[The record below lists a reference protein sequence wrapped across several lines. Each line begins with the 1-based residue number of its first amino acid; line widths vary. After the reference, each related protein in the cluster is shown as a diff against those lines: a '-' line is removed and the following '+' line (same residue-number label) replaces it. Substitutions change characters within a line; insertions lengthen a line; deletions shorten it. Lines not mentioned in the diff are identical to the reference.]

1 VHTLSEGSSGDDSLS
16 VDRRSVLKLF
26 GTAGVAAAGTGLGS
40 IAFSGNSAAASV
52 DIGAT
57 NPGSVT
63 NDRGDLSKVTIDP
76 TFRVEWDN
84 LDTAVG
90 KVFYVIEGR
99 TRDNGNWSN
108 WSPVFRST
116 PWLTPGSVQGADAS
130 KPGTS
135 GHLEFSDSLSEIMNR
150 SSAAR
155 DNDNPSPG
163 FGSTG
168 KAEDPRPLPRPIEV
182 VNELGRPDYE
192 NADLNYPN
200 GHESYLAGDSVGSAD
215 DAYSELD
222 NGKLSRTAGGEI
234 ETGDSS
240 LTDNGGTLPLV
251 NNFPGAES
259 GYYGAADDTSRFDV
273 DEDGASDTDTVEIR
287 YTFALQRL
295 NTGFTT
301 DKSNNRVPV
310 GLEDSLSD
318 VEYTPVSSFT
328 SNSLKKNYSTI
339 EEAVREDPHLENVRP
354 EDVST
359 GNSELVMDG
368 TDGYP
373 SITNNGANS
382 AASNVYDAYQAIA
395 DSHPAVISTT
405 AQFTVTVTNEAG
417 DSGVTGSTGA
427 GTSGGGQ

>member
-1 VHTLSEGSSGDDSLS
+1 ML
-16 VDRRSVLKLF
+16 
-26 GTAGVAAAGTGLGS
+26 GTAGVAVAGTGLGS
-40 IAFSGNSAAASV
+40 IAFSGNSAAATV

-76 TFRVEWDN
+76 TFRVEWSD

-99 TRDNGNWSN
+99 TRDNGNWSD

-116 PWLTPGSVQGADAS
+116 PWLTPGSLQGADAS

-135 GHLEFSDSLSEIMNR
+135 GHLEFSDPLSAIMNR
-150 SSAAR
+150 SSASR

-192 NADLNYPN
+192 NADYSDIN
-200 GHESYLAGDSVGSAD
+200 GVDASSYLAGNSMGGANS
-215 DAYSELD
+215 AYSNLD
-222 NGKLSRTAGGEI
+222 SGELSRTEGGAVEY
-234 ETGDSS
+234 GDSS
-240 LTDNGGTLPLV
+240 LDDNGGTLPLV

-295 NTGFTT
+295 NTGSANLG
-301 DKSNNRVPV
+301 DDPS
-310 GLEDSLSD
+310 GIG
-318 VEYTPVSSFT
+318 YTPVSSFT
-328 SNSLKKNYSTI
+328 QNPLSDYSTI

-354 EDVST
+354 EDVNT

-368 TDGYP
+368 TDDYP

-417 DSGVTGSTGA
+417 DSGVTGDTSAGA
-427 GTSGGGQ
+427 SGGGQ

>member
-1 VHTLSEGSSGDDSLS
+1 MSEGSSGDDSLS
-16 VDRRSVLKLF
+16 IDRRSVLKLF
-26 GTAGVAAAGTGLGS
+26 GTTGVAAAGTGLGS

-76 TFRVEWDN
+76 TFRVEWSN

-135 GHLEFSDSLSEIMNR
+135 GHLEFTDPLSAIMNR

-155 DNDNPSPG
+155 GAKS
-163 FGSTG
+163 
-168 KAEDPRPLPRPIEV
+168 EDPRPLPRPIEV
-182 VNELGRPDYE
+182 VNELGRPDYDS
-192 NADLNYPN
+192 ADYSNI
-200 GHESYLAGDSVGSAD
+200 GGVDASTYLAGNSMGGADS
-215 DAYSELD
+215 AYSNLD
-222 NGKLSRTAGGEI
+222 SGELSRTEGSAVEY
-234 ETGDSS
+234 GDSS
-240 LTDNGGTLPLV
+240 LDDNGGTLPLV

-295 NTGFTT
+295 NTGSA
-301 DKSNNRVPV
+301 DLGDDPSNI
-310 GLEDSLSD
+310 G
-318 VEYTPVSSFT
+318 YTPVSSFT
-328 SNSLKKNYSTI
+328 QNPLSDYSTI
-339 EEAVREDPHLENVRP
+339 EEAVRADPWLENVRP
-354 EDVST
+354 EDVNT

-373 SITNNGANS
+373 SITNNGANT

>member
-1 VHTLSEGSSGDDSLS
+1 ML
-16 VDRRSVLKLF
+16 
-26 GTAGVAAAGTGLGS
+26 GTAGVAVAGTGLGS
-40 IAFSGNSAAASV
+40 IAFSGSSAAASV

-63 NDRGDLSKVTIDP
+63 NDRGDLRKVTIDP

-99 TRDNGNWSN
+99 TRDNGTWSD

-116 PWLTPGSVQGADAS
+116 PWLTPQSGKPAGVNVS

-135 GHLEFSDSLSEIMNR
+135 GHLDFYVPLSTFLNR
-150 SSAAR
+150 SSTNR

-192 NADLNYPN
+192 NADVNYPN
-200 GHESYLAGDSVGSAD
+200 GHESYLAGNSVGSAD

-222 NGKLSRTAGGEI
+222 NGNLSRTAGGEI

-287 YTFALQRL
+287 YTFALQTL
-295 NTGFTT
+295 TEGDVPYFTG
-301 DKSNNRVPV
+301 SNFD
-310 GLEDSLSD
+310 E
-318 VEYTPVSSFT
+318 
-328 SNSLKKNYSTI
+328 NYSSAEDPVDT
-339 EEAVREDPHLENVRP
+339 AVREDSWLENVRP
-354 EDVST
+354 ADVNT

-373 SITNNGANS
+373 SITNNGANT

-405 AQFTVTVTNEAG
+405 AQFTVSVTNAAG
-417 DSGVTGSTGA
+417 DSGVTGDTGA
-427 GTSGGGQ
+427 GASGGGQ

>member
-1 VHTLSEGSSGDDSLS
+1 ML
-16 VDRRSVLKLF
+16 
-26 GTAGVAAAGTGLGS
+26 GTAGVAVAGTGLGS
-40 IAFSGNSAAASV
+40 VAFSGNSAAATV

-57 NPGSVT
+57 NPSSVT

-76 TFRVEWDN
+76 TFRVEWEN

-99 TRDNGNWSN
+99 TRDNGNWSD

-116 PWLTPGSVQGADAS
+116 PWLTPGSLQGADAS
-130 KPGTS
+130 KPGTT
-135 GHLEFSDSLSEIMNR
+135 GYLEFSDPLSAIMNR
-150 SSAAR
+150 SSASR

-192 NADLNYPN
+192 NADYSDIN
-200 GHESYLAGDSVGSAD
+200 GVDASSYLAGNSMGGANS
-215 DAYSELD
+215 AYSNLD
-222 NGKLSRTAGGEI
+222 SGELSRTEGGAVEY
-234 ETGDSS
+234 GDSS
-240 LTDNGGTLPLV
+240 LDDNGGTLPLV

-259 GYYGAADDTSRFDV
+259 GYYGAAGDTSRFDV

-287 YTFALQRL
+287 YTFALQTL
-295 NTGFTT
+295 TESDIPYFTG
-301 DKSNNRVPV
+301 
-310 GLEDSLSD
+310 SD
-318 VEYTPVSSFT
+318 FDD
-328 SNSLKKNYSTI
+328 NYSTVETAI
-339 EEAVREDPHLENVRP
+339 REDSWLENVRP
-354 EDVST
+354 EDVNT

-405 AQFTVTVTNEAG
+405 AQFTVTVMNEAG
-417 DSGVTGSTGA
+417 DSGVTGDTSAGA
-427 GTSGGGQ
+427 SGGGQ

>member
-1 VHTLSEGSSGDDSLS
+1 MSEDGSRDDSLS
-16 VDRRSVLKLF
+16 IDRRNALKML
-26 GTAGVAAAGTGLGS
+26 GTAGVAVAGTGLGS
-40 IAFSGNSAAASV
+40 VAFSGNSAAATV

-57 NPGSVT
+57 NPSSVT

-76 TFRVEWDN
+76 TFRVEWEN

-99 TRDNGNWSN
+99 TRDNGNWSD

-116 PWLTPGSVQGADAS
+116 PWLTPGSLQGADAS
-130 KPGTS
+130 KPGTT
-135 GHLEFSDSLSEIMNR
+135 GYLEFSDPLSAIMNR
-150 SSAAR
+150 SSASR

-192 NADLNYPN
+192 NADYSDIN
-200 GHESYLAGDSVGSAD
+200 GVDASSYLAGNSMGGANS
-215 DAYSELD
+215 AYSNLD
-222 NGKLSRTAGGEI
+222 SGELSRTEGGAVEY
-234 ETGDSS
+234 GDSS
-240 LTDNGGTLPLV
+240 LDDNGGTLPLV

-259 GYYGAADDTSRFDV
+259 GYYGAAGDTSRFDV

-287 YTFALQRL
+287 YTFALQTL
-295 NTGFTT
+295 TESDIPYFTG
-301 DKSNNRVPV
+301 
-310 GLEDSLSD
+310 SD
-318 VEYTPVSSFT
+318 FDD
-328 SNSLKKNYSTI
+328 NYSTVETAI
-339 EEAVREDPHLENVRP
+339 REDSWLENVRP
-354 EDVST
+354 EDVNT

-405 AQFTVTVTNEAG
+405 AQFTVTVMNEAG
-417 DSGVTGSTGA
+417 DSGVTGDTSAGA
-427 GTSGGGQ
+427 SGGGQ

>member
-1 VHTLSEGSSGDDSLS
+1 MSEGSSGDDSLS
-16 VDRRSVLKLF
+16 IDRRSVLKLF
-26 GTAGVAAAGTGLGS
+26 GTTGVAAAGTGLGS

-76 TFRVEWDN
+76 TFRVEWSN

-135 GHLEFSDSLSEIMNR
+135 GHLEFTDPLSAIMNR

-155 DNDNPSPG
+155 GAKS
-163 FGSTG
+163 
-168 KAEDPRPLPRPIEV
+168 EDPRPLPRPIEV
-182 VNELGRPDYE
+182 VNELGRPDYDS
-192 NADLNYPN
+192 ADYSNI
-200 GHESYLAGDSVGSAD
+200 GGVDASTYLAGNSMGGADS
-215 DAYSELD
+215 AYSNLD
-222 NGKLSRTAGGEI
+222 SGELSRTEGSAVEY
-234 ETGDSS
+234 GDSS
-240 LTDNGGTLPLV
+240 LDDNGGTLPLV

>member
-1 VHTLSEGSSGDDSLS
+1 M
-16 VDRRSVLKLF
+16 RRDQLF

-57 NPGSVT
+57 NPGSIT

-76 TFRVEWDN
+76 TFRVDWSD

-116 PWLTPGSVQGADAS
+116 PWLTPGSLQGVDAS

-135 GHLEFSDSLSEIMNR
+135 GHLEFTDPLSKIMNR
-150 SSAAR
+150 SSANR
-155 DNDNPSPG
+155 DNNNPSPG

-192 NADLNYPN
+192 SADYSNIN
-200 GHESYLAGDSVGSAD
+200 GVDASTYLAGNSMGGADS
-215 DAYSELD
+215 AYSNLD
-222 NGKLSRTAGGEI
+222 NGELSRTAGGAI
-234 ETGDSS
+234 ETGESS
-240 LTDNGGTLPLV
+240 LDNNRKQLPLV

-287 YTFALQRL
+287 YTFALQTL
-295 NTGFTT
+295 TESDVPYFTG
-301 DKSNNRVPV
+301 SNFDENYSSADDPV
-310 GLEDSLSD
+310 EAAIREDSW
-318 VEYTPVSSFT
+318 
-328 SNSLKKNYSTI
+328 
-339 EEAVREDPHLENVRP
+339 LENVRP
-354 EDVST
+354 DDVNT

-373 SITNNGANS
+373 SITNNGANT

-427 GTSGGGQ
+427 GTGGGGQ